1 MPLRRY
7 SWEIKTLHDLSWQ
20 EFCPKL
26 KITDGQFVTISVRS
40 RGGCMASENHIASL
54 KDKHHELEVAI
65 QDENNRPLPDEMHIQ
80 ELKRQKLRIK
90 EEIIRMSGH

>member
-1 MPLRRY
+1 
-7 SWEIKTLHDLSWQ
+7 
-20 EFCPKL
+20 
-26 KITDGQFVTISVRS
+26 
-40 RGGCMASENHIASL
+40 MASENHIASL

-90 EEIIRMSGH
+90 DEINRMSGH